1 VQVAVQVSPYAQ
13 RALLDG
19 AEVARGEAR
28 VVFGFT
34 PDRPHRI
41 QLEHACCFPWVRDF
55 AAGEAVPPE
64 LKARLQPRPARLR
77 VEGEPSA
84 RVYVNGALA
93 GTAGDS
99 QRAPLEI
106 PVPPTGPSPYEAQAE
121 LRVEVEGRPPLRAPL
136 KLRAGADLT
145 FAVPGQGAP

>member
-1 VQVAVQVSPYAQ
+1 MSPYAQ

-19 AEVARGEAR
+19 VEVAHGEGR
-28 VVFGFT
+28 VVFGLS
-34 PDRPHRI
+34 PGVPHRVQI
-41 QLEHACCFPWVRDF
+41 EHACCFPFSRVF

-64 LKARLQPRPARLR
+64 IKVRLQPRPAHLR
-77 VEGEPSA
+77 VEGDPAA

-99 QRAPLEI
+99 QRAALEV
-106 PVPPTGPSPYEAQAE
+106 PVPATGESPYEAQAE
-121 LRVEVEGRPPLRAPL
+121 LRLELEGRAPVRVPL

-145 FAVPGQGAP
+145 FAVPAPAAP

>member
-19 AEVARGEAR
+19 VEVARGEAR
-28 VVFGFT
+28 VVFSLAPGSS
-34 PDRPHRI
+34 HRI
-41 QLEHACCFPWVRDF
+41 QLEHACCFPWTRDF

-84 RVYVNGALA
+84 RVYVNDALA

-99 QRAPLEI
+99 QRAPLEVT
-106 PVPPTGPSPYEAQAE
+106 VPATGASPYEAQAE
-121 LRVEVEGRPPLRAPL
+121 LRVEIDGRPPLRAPL

-145 FAVPGQGAP
+145 FAVPAPGAP